1 MRRLRTVTAG
11 LTALVLGGGLALVGA
26 TAASAVPA
34 GHWGTF
40 TVAGQSRGYT
50 GTVSLPG
57 FPETT
62 FESNSRQST
71 VVSGAS
77 TWQGPSTGPGAV
89 YGSSR
94 GNTYL
99 NQRPL
104 ADAPGQPSVT
114 TYTFAEPTPG
124 ASSWSFVLGDVDADR
139 ATISAVT
146 QAGAAAT
153 AADLGFSGAYNSCS
167 VSSPG
172 GWSCSADPDGTT
184 GRDVPTWDPDTLTL
198 TGNAGAVDTAGATAW
213 FTPTVP
219 LTSLTITYERRSG
232 FPVYQTWFANSTA
245 ALTGTATLDGAP
257 VPGATVTVTAPRG
270 TVYTTTTAAD
280 GTYAFPQLPQ
290 IPGYTVT
297 VTQPAGAEIAPDLA
311 TQTVSLDGTDGSADF
326 PFTAPADTASI
337 IGQVT
342 DTAGNPAADVPVV
355 ITDPNDPANPIETV
369 TNDDGY
375 YLGSGLPPETPV
387 TVAVDGADPVTVTT
401 GEAAPAAPT
410 AVPPIVSAAVSTVG
424 GQVRLDGAPQAGVT
438 VDLLDAAGTVVA
450 TTVTGSDGTYA
461 FSAVAG
467 TYTVRSALPVP
478 DAVGSAT
485 STPVTLTG
493 GGAEQTRDFAFTTPP
508 APEAV
513 TTTATG
519 RVVDTDGAPVA
530 GRTVTATPDEADSGA
545 VPARATTG
553 TDGGY
558 TLEGLDPAT
567 DYTVSVAGS
576 DSTVGFTSG
585 PDDTVVVT
593 VDDLVV
599 AAAASPSPTP
609 TATPTPTPT
618 PTPTGTPTQTPTSV
632 PVGSTGPGP
641 ATGGLAY
648 TGADVG
654 PAVLAAAVLVL
665 LGAALLTVRSLRHRR
680 RPRTDD

>member
-26 TAASAVPA
+26 TSASAVPA

-40 TVAGQSRGYT
+40 TLAGQSREYT
-50 GTVSLPG
+50 GTMTLPG

-104 ADAPGQPSVT
+104 ADAAGQPSVT

-124 ASSWSFVLGDVDADR
+124 ASSWSFVLGDIDADR
-139 ATISAVT
+139 ATISAVR
-146 QAGAAAT
+146 QGGAAAS
-153 AADLGFSGAYNSCS
+153 AEDLGFQGTDGRGYNSCS
-167 VSSPG
+167 ASSPG

-184 GRDVPTWDPDTLTL
+184 GRDVPTWDPATLTL

-257 VPGATVTVTAPRG
+257 VPGARVTVTAPRG

-297 VTQPAGAEIAPDLA
+297 ITPVPGAEIRPELA
-311 TQTVSLDGTDGSADF
+311 TQTVSLDGTNGTADF
-326 PFTAPADTASI
+326 PFTAPSGTVSI

-342 DTAGNPAADVPVV
+342 DPGGNPAADVPVV
-355 ITDPNDPANPIETV
+355 ITDPADPANPIETV

-375 YLGSGLPPETPV
+375 YTGSGLSPETDV
-387 TVAVDGADPVTVTT
+387 TVAVDGAAPETVRT
-401 GEAAPAAPT
+401 GAVPPAAPT
-410 AVPPIVSAAVSTVG
+410 VVDPIQTTAVGSVG
-424 GQVRLDGAPQAGVT
+424 GAVVLDGAPQAGVT
-438 VDLLDAAGTVVA
+438 VQLLDGTTVVA
-450 TTVTGSDGTYA
+450 SAVTDADGKYSFSTIPGRYTVAVQQPRADAELVSPDGGPVTVTG
-461 FSAVAG
+461 
-467 TYTVRSALPVP
+467 
-478 DAVGSAT
+478 GSAADR
-485 STPVTLTG
+485 SFAYRTPT
-493 GGAEQTRDFAFTTPP
+493 

-519 RVVDTDGAPVA
+519 RVVDTTGAPAA
-530 GRTVTATPDEADSGA
+530 GRTVTATPDAADSGA
-545 VPARATTG
+545 SPVTATTG

-567 DYTVSVAGS
+567 DYTVSVSGS

-585 PDDTVVVT
+585 PDATVVVT
-593 VDDLVV
+593 VVDLVV
-599 AAAASPSPTP
+599 AAPASPSPTP
-609 TATPTPTPT
+609 TATPTATATPT
-618 PTPTGTPTQTPTSV
+618 PTTV
-632 PVGSTGPGP
+632 PVVSSGSGP
-641 ATGGLAY
+641 ATGELAY
-648 TGADVG
+648 TGAEVG
-654 PAVLAAAVLVL
+654 PAALAAAVLVL
-665 LGAALLTVRSLRHRR
+665 LGAGVLTYRSVRHRR
-680 RPRTDD
+680 RVRADD